1 MLKAYQTLTCTLFL
15 LPAIA
20 LAENALLTGKADEA
34 LAALRTRL
42 QIDPA
47 DAEAHNL
54 MCRVYYQLERWDD
67 SVHACERAVNLQ
79 PRNSE
84 YHQWLGRAYGRR
96 VEASGPV
103 GALFMVRKVKAE
115 FERAAALNADS
126 LSARADLA
134 EFYMEAPFFMGG
146 DKTKARQLADYVA
159 QRDPAQ
165 GQFMLAQIDEK
176 KNKPKAETEFK
187 SAVRASGGRADY
199 WFELASFYRR
209 SGRPEEMQLAVDKAS
224 DLSSKDPIVLFFC
237 ARLLLNAGRNYPGA
251 VQMLRSY
258 LSSGNFGEDGPAF
271 QAHYIL
277 GSLLERQGDTR
288 SAAAE
293 FRSALAL
300 ASLYKPARDA
310 LAHVSR

>member
-96 VEASGPV
+96 GEASGPG

-126 LSARADLA
+126 LSARAALA
-134 EFYMEAPFFMGG
+134 QFYMEAPFFMGG

-159 QRDPAQ
+159 QPDPAQ

-176 KNKPKAETEFK
+176 KNKPKPETEFK

-237 ARLLLNAGRNYPGA
+237 AR
-251 VQMLRSY
+251 
-258 LSSGNFGEDGPAF
+258 
-271 QAHYIL
+271 
-277 GSLLERQGDTR
+277 
-288 SAAAE
+288 
-293 FRSALAL
+293 
-300 ASLYKPARDA
+300 
-310 LAHVSR
+310 

>member
-84 YHQWLGRAYGRR
+84 YHQWLCRASRR
-96 VEASGPV
+96 SVEASGPV

-115 FERAAALNADS
+115 FELAAPLCS
-126 LSARADLA
+126 
-134 EFYMEAPFFMGG
+134 
-146 DKTKARQLADYVA
+146 
-159 QRDPAQ
+159 
-165 GQFMLAQIDEK
+165 
-176 KNKPKAETEFK
+176 ETP
-187 SAVRASGGRADY
+187 S
-199 WFELASFYRR
+199 
-209 SGRPEEMQLAVDKAS
+209 
-224 DLSSKDPIVLFFC
+224 
-237 ARLLLNAGRNYPGA
+237 
-251 VQMLRSY
+251 
-258 LSSGNFGEDGPAF
+258 
-271 QAHYIL
+271 
-277 GSLLERQGDTR
+277 
-288 SAAAE
+288 
-293 FRSALAL
+293 
-300 ASLYKPARDA
+300 
-310 LAHVSR
+310 

>member
-96 VEASGPV
+96 VAATGPV
-103 GALFMVRKVKAE
+103 GPLFMVREAKADV
-115 FERAAALNADS
+115 ERAAGLNADS
-126 LSARADLA
+126 LSAPADLA
-134 EFYMEAPFFMGG
+134 EVYMEAPFFMCG
-146 DKTKARQLADYVA
+146 DKTKARQLASYVS
-159 QRDPAQ
+159 Q
-165 GQFMLAQIDEK
+165 
-176 KNKPKAETEFK
+176 
-187 SAVRASGGRADY
+187 
-199 WFELASFYRR
+199 
-209 SGRPEEMQLAVDKAS
+209 
-224 DLSSKDPIVLFFC
+224 
-237 ARLLLNAGRNYPGA
+237 
-251 VQMLRSY
+251 
-258 LSSGNFGEDGPAF
+258 
-271 QAHYIL
+271 
-277 GSLLERQGDTR
+277 
-288 SAAAE
+288 
-293 FRSALAL
+293 
-300 ASLYKPARDA
+300 
-310 LAHVSR
+310 